1 MNVAAPSPALAA
13 PARPGWRP
21 WRDPLLWLAIGF
33 AALVFGLPLTKPLF
47 AAWFPQLERP
57 FYESDSFAALVLA
70 HVTLV
75 AASSAIAA
83 VIAIAAGIFV
93 TRPAGAEFRGVV
105 ETITT
110 MGQTFPPVAVL
121 AIAVPV
127 LGFGAGP
134 ALIALSLYGLLPIV
148 ENTIAGLEQVPLAA
162 RDAAE
167 GMGMGPTRRLWSVE
181 LPLAAPVI
189 MAGIRT
195 SVTINI
201 GTAAIASTVGAQT
214 LGTPIIVGL
223 NGNNLAY
230 VIQGALVVGTLAVLV
245 DLALGRLADS
255 LQRWK
260 RA

>member
-1 MNVAAPSPALAA
+1 MSVAQPSAA
-13 PARPGWRP
+13 GRAGAAWRP
-21 WRDPLLWLAIGF
+21 WRDPLPWLAAGF
-33 AALVFGLPLTKPLF
+33 AALVFGLPLTRPLF

-57 FYESDSFAALVLA
+57 FYEADSFAALVLA
-70 HVTLV
+70 HVLLV
-75 AASSAIAA
+75 GASSL
-83 VIAIAAGIFV
+83 IAITVGVAAGIFV
-93 TRPAGAEFRGVV
+93 TRRSGAEFRGLV
-105 ETITT
+105 ETVTA

-121 AIAVPV
+121 AITVP
-127 LGFGAGP
+127 LIGFGAWP

-148 ENTIAGLEQVPLAA
+148 ENTIAGLEQVPPAA

-167 GMGMGPTRRLWSVE
+167 GMGMGPARRLWSVE

-189 MAGIRT
+189 LAGIRT
-195 SVTINI
+195 SVAINI
-201 GTAAIASTVGAQT
+201 GTAAIASTVGAKT

-230 VIQGALVVGTLAVLV
+230 VVQGALVVGTLAVLV
-245 DLALGRLADS
+245 DFALGRLTDL

>member
-1 MNVAAPSPALAA
+1 MSVAQPAMAA

-21 WRDPLLWLAIGF
+21 WRDPLLWLALGF
-33 AALVFGLPLTKPLF
+33 AALVFGLPLTRPLF

-57 FYESDSFAALVLA
+57 FYDADSFAALVLA
-70 HVTLV
+70 HASLVGASSLV
-75 AASSAIAA
+75 AIA
-83 VIAIAAGIFV
+83 VGVAAGIFV
-93 TRPAGAEFRGVV
+93 TRPSGAEFRGLV
-105 ETITT
+105 ETVTT

-121 AIAVPV
+121 AIAVP
-127 LGFGAGP
+127 LIGFGAWP

-148 ENTIAGLEQVPLAA
+148 ENTIAGLEQVPPAA

-167 GMGMGPTRRLWSVE
+167 GMGMGPLRRLWSIE

-189 MAGIRT
+189 LAGIRT
-195 SVTINI
+195 SVAINI
-201 GTAAIASTVGAQT
+201 GTAAIASTVGAKT

-230 VIQGALVVGTLAVLV
+230 VIQGALVVGTMAVLA
-245 DLALGRLADS
+245 DLALGRLTDAV
-255 LQRWK
+255 QRWK

>member
-1 MNVAAPSPALAA
+1 MSVAQPATVD
-13 PARPGWRP
+13 PIRPGWRP
-21 WRDPLLWLAIGF
+21 WRDPLLWLAAGF
-33 AALVFGLPLTKPLF
+33 AALVFGLPLSRPLF

-57 FYESDSFAALVLA
+57 FYEADSFAALVLA
-70 HVTLV
+70 HVLLV
-75 AASSAIAA
+75 GASSLIAT
-83 VIAIAAGIFV
+83 VIGVAAGIFV
-93 TRPAGAEFRGVV
+93 TRPSGAEFRGLV
-105 ETITT
+105 ETVTA

-121 AIAVPV
+121 AIAVP
-127 LGFGAGP
+127 LIGFGAWP

-148 ENTIAGLEQVPLAA
+148 ENTIAGLEQVPPAA

-167 GMGMGPTRRLWSVE
+167 GMGMGPARRLWSVE

-189 MAGIRT
+189 LAGIRT
-195 SVTINI
+195 SVAINI
-201 GTAAIASTVGAQT
+201 GTAAIASTVGART

-230 VIQGALVVGTLAVLV
+230 VIQGALVVGTLAVLA
-245 DLALGRLADS
+245 DLALGRVTEL

>member
-1 MNVAAPSPALAA
+1 V
-13 PARPGWRP
+13 
-21 WRDPLLWLAIGF
+21 GF
-33 AALVFGLPLTKPLF
+33 AALMFGLKLTKPLF

-57 FYESDSFAALVLA
+57 FYEADSFPALVVA
-70 HVTLV
+70 HVLLV
-75 AASSAIAA
+75 GASSLISI
-83 VIAIAAGIFV
+83 VIGVAAGIFV
-93 TRPAGAEFRGVV
+93 TRRAGAEFRGLV
-105 ETITT
+105 ETVTA

-121 AIAVPV
+121 AISVP
-127 LGFGAGP
+127 LIGFGAWP
-134 ALIALSLYGLLPIV
+134 ALIALSLYGLLPVV
-148 ENTIAGLEQVPLAA
+148 ENIIAGLEQVPPAA

-167 GMGMGPTRRLWSVE
+167 GMGMGPARRLWSVE

-195 SVTINI
+195 SVAINI
-201 GTAAIASTVGAQT
+201 GTAAIASTVGART

-230 VIQGALVVGTLAVLV
+230 VIQGAVVVGTLAVLA
-245 DLALGRLADS
+245 DLAFGRLTDL

>member
-1 MNVAAPSPALAA
+1 VSVAQPAAVSA
-13 PARPGWRP
+13 ERPGWRP

-33 AALVFGLPLTKPLF
+33 AALVFGLPLSKSLF

-57 FYESDSFAALVLA
+57 FYEADSFPALVVA
-70 HVTLV
+70 HALLV
-75 AASSAIAA
+75 GASSLISI
-83 VIAIAAGIFV
+83 VIGVAAGIFV
-93 TRPAGAEFRGVV
+93 TRRAGAEFRGLV
-105 ETITT
+105 ETVTA

-121 AIAVPV
+121 AISVP
-127 LGFGAGP
+127 LIGFGAWP

-148 ENTIAGLEQVPLAA
+148 ENTIAGLEQVPPAA

-167 GMGMGPTRRLWSVE
+167 GMGMGPARRLWSVE

-195 SVTINI
+195 SVAINI
-201 GTAAIASTVGAQT
+201 GTAAIASTVGART

-230 VIQGALVVGTLAVLV
+230 VIQGAVVVGTLAVLA
-245 DLALGRLADS
+245 DLAFGRLTDL

>member
-1 MNVAAPSPALAA
+1 MSVAQPVAAASP
-13 PARPGWRP
+13 RPGWRP
-21 WRDPLLWLAIGF
+21 WRDPLLWLAAGF

-57 FYESDSFAALVLA
+57 FYEADSFPALVVA
-70 HVTLV
+70 HVLLV
-75 AASSAIAA
+75 GASSLISI
-83 VIAIAAGIFV
+83 VIGVAAGIFV
-93 TRPAGAEFRGVV
+93 TRRAGAEFRGLV
-105 ETITT
+105 ETVTA

-121 AIAVPV
+121 AISVP
-127 LGFGAGP
+127 LIGFGAWP
-134 ALIALSLYGLLPIV
+134 ALIALSLYGLLPVV
-148 ENTIAGLEQVPLAA
+148 ENTIAGLEQVPPAA

-167 GMGMGPTRRLWSVE
+167 GMGMGPLRRLWSVE

-195 SVTINI
+195 SVAINI
-201 GTAAIASTVGAQT
+201 GTAAIASTVGART

-230 VIQGALVVGTLAVLV
+230 VIQGAVVVGTLAVLA
-245 DLALGRLADS
+245 DLAFGRLTDL

>member
-1 MNVAAPSPALAA
+1 MSVAQPAVAA

-21 WRDPLLWLAIGF
+21 WRDPLLWLALGF
-33 AALVFGLPLTKPLF
+33 AALVFGLPLTRPLF

-57 FYESDSFAALVLA
+57 FYDADSFAALVLA
-70 HVTLV
+70 HALLVGASSLV
-75 AASSAIAA
+75 AI
-83 VIAIAAGIFV
+83 VIGVAAGIFV
-93 TRPAGAEFRGVV
+93 TRPFGTEFRGLV
-105 ETITT
+105 ETVTT

-121 AIAVPV
+121 AIAVP
-127 LGFGAGP
+127 LIGFGAWP

-148 ENTIAGLEQVPLAA
+148 ENTIAGLEQVPPAA

-167 GMGMGPTRRLWSVE
+167 GMGMGPARRLWSVE

-189 MAGIRT
+189 LAGIRT
-195 SVTINI
+195 SVAINI
-201 GTAAIASTVGAQT
+201 GTAAIASTVGATT

-230 VIQGALVVGTLAVLV
+230 VIQGALVVGTMAVLA
-245 DLALGRLADS
+245 DLALGRVTELQ
-255 LQRWK
+255 QRWK

>member
-1 MNVAAPSPALAA
+1 MSVAQPATAD
-13 PARPGWRP
+13 PIRSGWRP
-21 WRDPLLWLAIGF
+21 WRDPLLWLAAGF
-33 AALVFGLPLTKPLF
+33 AALVFGLPLTKPIF

-57 FYESDSFAALVLA
+57 FYEADSFPA
-70 HVTLV
+70 LV
-75 AASSAIAA
+75 AAHVLLVGASSL
-83 VIAIAAGIFV
+83 IAIVIGAAAGIFV
-93 TRPAGAEFRGVV
+93 TRRSGAEFRGLV
-105 ETITT
+105 ETVTA

-121 AIAVPV
+121 AIAVP
-127 LGFGAGP
+127 LIGFGAWP

-148 ENTIAGLEQVPLAA
+148 ENTIAGLEQVPPAA

-167 GMGMGPTRRLWSVE
+167 GMGMGPARRLWSVE

-189 MAGIRT
+189 LAGIRT
-195 SVTINI
+195 SVAINI
-201 GTAAIASTVGAQT
+201 GTAAIASTVGART

-230 VIQGALVVGTLAVLV
+230 VIQGALVVGTLAVLA
-245 DLALGRLADS
+245 DLALGRVTEL

>member
-1 MNVAAPSPALAA
+1 VSVTAADAS
-13 PARPGWRP
+13 ARPGWRP
-21 WRDPLLWLAIGF
+21 WSDPLLWLATGF
-33 AALVFGLPLTKPLF
+33 AVLVFGLPLTKPIF

-57 FYESDSFAALVLA
+57 FYEADNFPALVLA
-70 HVTLV
+70 HVLLV
-75 AASSAIAA
+75 GASSLIAT
-83 VIAIAAGIFV
+83 VIGVAAGIFV
-93 TRPAGAEFRGVV
+93 TRRSGAEFRGLV
-105 ETITT
+105 ETVTA

-121 AIAVPV
+121 AIAVP
-127 LGFGAGP
+127 LIGFGAWP

-148 ENTIAGLEQVPLAA
+148 ENTIAGLEQVPPAA

-167 GMGMGPTRRLWSVE
+167 GMGMGPARRLWSVE

-189 MAGIRT
+189 LAGIRT
-195 SVTINI
+195 SVAINI
-201 GTAAIASTVGAQT
+201 GTAAIASTVGART

-230 VIQGALVVGTLAVLV
+230 VIQGALVVGTLAVLA
-245 DLALGRLADS
+245 DLALGRVTEL

>member
-1 MNVAAPSPALAA
+1 MSVAQPAAAASP
-13 PARPGWRP
+13 RPGWRP
-21 WRDPLLWLAIGF
+21 WRDPLLWLAVGF

-57 FYESDSFAALVLA
+57 FYEADSFPALVVA
-70 HVTLV
+70 HALLV
-75 AASSAIAA
+75 GASSLISI
-83 VIAIAAGIFV
+83 VIGVAAGIFV
-93 TRPAGAEFRGVV
+93 TRRAGAEFRGLV
-105 ETITT
+105 ETVTA

-121 AIAVPV
+121 AISVP
-127 LGFGAGP
+127 LIGFGAWP

-148 ENTIAGLEQVPLAA
+148 ENTIAGLEQVPPAA

-167 GMGMGPTRRLWSVE
+167 GMGMGPARRLWSVE

-195 SVTINI
+195 SVAINI
-201 GTAAIASTVGAQT
+201 GTAAIASTVGART

-230 VIQGALVVGTLAVLV
+230 VIQGAVVVGTLAVLA
-245 DLALGRLADS
+245 DLAFGRLTDL

>member
-1 MNVAAPSPALAA
+1 M
-13 PARPGWRP
+13 
-21 WRDPLLWLAIGF
+21 
-33 AALVFGLPLTKPLF
+33 FGLPLTKPIF

-57 FYESDSFAALVLA
+57 FYEADSFPALVLA
-70 HVTLV
+70 HVLLV
-75 AASSAIAA
+75 GASSL
-83 VIAIAAGIFV
+83 IAIVIGVAAGIFV
-93 TRPAGAEFRGVV
+93 TRRSGAEFRGLV
-105 ETITT
+105 ETVTA

-121 AIAVPV
+121 AIAVP
-127 LGFGAGP
+127 LIGFGAWP

-148 ENTIAGLEQVPLAA
+148 ENTIAGLEQVPPAA

-167 GMGMGPTRRLWSVE
+167 GMGMGPARRLWSVE
-181 LPLAAPVI
+181 LPLAAPVV

-195 SVTINI
+195 SVAINI
-201 GTAAIASTVGAQT
+201 GTAAIASTVGART

-230 VIQGALVVGTLAVLV
+230 VIQGALVVGTLAVLA
-245 DLALGRLADS
+245 DLALGRVTEL

>member
-1 MNVAAPSPALAA
+1 VNVAAAAAAA
-13 PARPGWRP
+13 PRPGWRP
-21 WRDPLLWLAIGF
+21 WRDPLLWLVAGF
-33 AALVFGLPLTKPLF
+33 AALVFGLPLSKPVF

-57 FYESDSFAALVLA
+57 FYEADSFPALVLA
-70 HVTLV
+70 HVLLV
-75 AASSAIAA
+75 GASSL
-83 VIAIAAGIFV
+83 IAIVIGVAAGIFV
-93 TRPAGAEFRGVV
+93 TRPSGAEFRGLI
-105 ETITT
+105 ETVTA

-121 AIAVPV
+121 AIAVP
-127 LGFGAGP
+127 LIGFGAWP

-148 ENTIAGLEQVPLAA
+148 ENTIAGVEQVPPAA

-167 GMGMGPTRRLWSVE
+167 GMGMGPARRLWSVE

-189 MAGIRT
+189 LAGIRT
-195 SVTINI
+195 SVAINI
-201 GTAAIASTVGAQT
+201 GTAAIASTVGART

-230 VIQGALVVGTLAVLV
+230 VIQGALVVGTLAVLA
-245 DLALGRLADS
+245 DLALGRVTEL

>member
-1 MNVAAPSPALAA
+1 MSIAQPTPTLAAPS
-13 PARPGWRP
+13 RPGWRP
-21 WRDPLLWLAIGF
+21 WRDPLPWLALGF
-33 AALVFGLPLTKPLF
+33 AVLVFGLPVAKPLF
-47 AAWFPQLERP
+47 AAWFPQLDRP
-57 FYESDSFAALVLA
+57 LYEADSFAALVLA
-70 HVTLV
+70 HAGLV
-75 AASSAIAA
+75 GASS
-83 VIAIAAGIFV
+83 VIAILIGVAAGIFV
-93 TRPAGAEFRGVV
+93 TRPTGAEFRGLV
-105 ETITT
+105 ETVTA

-121 AIAVPV
+121 AIAVPAI
-127 LGFGAGP
+127 GFGAWP

-148 ENTIAGLEQVPLAA
+148 ENTIAGLEQVPPAA

-167 GMGMGPTRRLWSVE
+167 GMGMGPARRLVSVE

-189 MAGIRT
+189 LAGIRT
-195 SVTINI
+195 SITINI
-201 GTAAIASTVGAQT
+201 GTAAIASTVGAKT

-245 DLALGRLADS
+245 DLALGRLTGA

>member
-1 MNVAAPSPALAA
+1 MSVTAADAS
-13 PARPGWRP
+13 ARPGWRL
-21 WRDPLLWLAIGF
+21 WSDPLLWLAAGF
-33 AALVFGLPLTKPLF
+33 AALVFGLPLTKPIF

-57 FYESDSFAALVLA
+57 FYEADSFPALVLA
-70 HVTLV
+70 HVLLV
-75 AASSAIAA
+75 GASSLIAT
-83 VIAIAAGIFV
+83 VIGVAAGIFV
-93 TRPAGAEFRGVV
+93 TRRSGAEFRGLV
-105 ETITT
+105 ETVTA

-121 AIAVPV
+121 AIAVP
-127 LGFGAGP
+127 LIGFGTWP

-148 ENTIAGLEQVPLAA
+148 ENTIAGLEQVPPAA

-167 GMGMGPTRRLWSVE
+167 GMGMGPARRLWSVE

-189 MAGIRT
+189 LAGVRT
-195 SVTINI
+195 SVAINI
-201 GTAAIASTVGAQT
+201 GTAAIASTVGART

-230 VIQGALVVGTLAVLV
+230 VIQGALVVGTLAVLA
-245 DLALGRLADS
+245 DLALGRVTEL

>member
-1 MNVAAPSPALAA
+1 MSVAQPAAVSA
-13 PARPGWRP
+13 EHPGWRP
-21 WRDPLLWLAIGF
+21 WRDPLLWLAVGF

-57 FYESDSFAALVLA
+57 FYEADSFPALVVA
-70 HVTLV
+70 HVLLV
-75 AASSAIAA
+75 GASSLISI
-83 VIAIAAGIFV
+83 VIGVAAGIFV
-93 TRPAGAEFRGVV
+93 TRRAGTEFRGLV
-105 ETITT
+105 ETVTA

-121 AIAVPV
+121 AISVPL
-127 LGFGAGP
+127 LGFGAWP

-148 ENTIAGLEQVPLAA
+148 ENTIAGLEQVPPAA

-167 GMGMGPTRRLWSVE
+167 GMGMGPARRLWSVE

-195 SVTINI
+195 SVAINI
-201 GTAAIASTVGAQT
+201 GTAAIASTVGART

-230 VIQGALVVGTLAVLV
+230 VIQGAVVVGTLAVLA
-245 DLALGRLADS
+245 DLAFGRLTDL

>member
-1 MNVAAPSPALAA
+1 
-13 PARPGWRP
+13 
-21 WRDPLLWLAIGF
+21 
-33 AALVFGLPLTKPLF
+33 VFGLPLSRPLF

-57 FYESDSFAALVLA
+57 FYEADSFPALVLA
-70 HVTLV
+70 HVLLV
-75 AASSAIAA
+75 GASSLIAL
-83 VIAIAAGIFV
+83 VIGMAAGIFV
-93 TRPAGAEFRGVV
+93 TRRSGAEFRGLV
-105 ETITT
+105 ETVTA

-121 AIAVPV
+121 AIAVPL
-127 LGFGAGP
+127 LGFGAWP

-148 ENTIAGLEQVPLAA
+148 ENTIAGLEQVPPAA

-195 SVTINI
+195 SVAINI
-201 GTAAIASTVGAQT
+201 GTAAIASTVGART

-230 VIQGALVVGTLAVLV
+230 VIQGALVVGTLAVLA
-245 DLALGRLADS
+245 DLALGRVTEL

>member
-1 MNVAAPSPALAA
+1 MSVAQPAAA
-13 PARPGWRP
+13 DLIRPGWRP
-21 WRDPLLWLAIGF
+21 WRDPLLWLAAGF
-33 AALVFGLPLTKPLF
+33 ATLVFGLPLTRPLF

-57 FYESDSFAALVLA
+57 FYEADSFAALVLA
-70 HVTLV
+70 HVLLV
-75 AASSAIAA
+75 GASSL
-83 VIAIAAGIFV
+83 IAIVIGVAAGIFV
-93 TRPAGAEFRGVV
+93 TRRSGAEFRGLV
-105 ETITT
+105 ETVTA

-121 AIAVPV
+121 AIAVP
-127 LGFGAGP
+127 LIGFGAWP

-148 ENTIAGLEQVPLAA
+148 ENTIAGLEQVPPAA

-167 GMGMGPTRRLWSVE
+167 GMGMGPLRRLWSVE

-189 MAGIRT
+189 LAGIRT
-195 SVTINI
+195 SVAINI
-201 GTAAIASTVGAQT
+201 GTAAVASTVGART

-230 VIQGALVVGTLAVLV
+230 VIQGALVVGTLAVLA
-245 DLALGRLADS
+245 DLALGRVTDL

>member
-1 MNVAAPSPALAA
+1 MSVAQPAVAASP
-13 PARPGWRP
+13 RPDWRP
-21 WRDPLLWLAIGF
+21 WRDPLLWLAAGF

-57 FYESDSFAALVLA
+57 FYEADSFAALVLA
-70 HVTLV
+70 HVLLV
-75 AASSAIAA
+75 GASSL
-83 VIAIAAGIFV
+83 IAIVIGVAAGIFV
-93 TRPAGAEFRGVV
+93 TRHSGAEFRGLV
-105 ETITT
+105 ETVTA

-121 AIAVPV
+121 AIAVP
-127 LGFGAGP
+127 LIGFGAWP

-148 ENTIAGLEQVPLAA
+148 ENTIAGLEQVPPAA

-167 GMGMGPTRRLWSVE
+167 GMGMGPARRLRSVE

-189 MAGIRT
+189 LAGIRT
-195 SVTINI
+195 SVAINI

-230 VIQGALVVGTLAVLV
+230 VIQGALVVGTLAVLA
-245 DLALGRLADS
+245 DLALGRVTDL

>member
-1 MNVAAPSPALAA
+1 ML
-13 PARPGWRP
+13 GRP
-21 WRDPLLWLAIGF
+21 WRDPLLWLAAGF

-57 FYESDSFAALVLA
+57 FYEADSFAALVLA
-70 HVTLV
+70 HALLVGASSLV
-75 AASSAIAA
+75 AIA
-83 VIAIAAGIFV
+83 VGVAAGIFV
-93 TRPAGAEFRGVV
+93 TRPFGAEFRGLV
-105 ETITT
+105 ETVTT

-121 AIAVPV
+121 AIAVP
-127 LGFGAGP
+127 LIGFGAWP

-148 ENTIAGLEQVPLAA
+148 ENTIAGLEQVPPAA

-167 GMGMGPTRRLWSVE
+167 GMGMGPARRLWSVE

-189 MAGIRT
+189 LAGIRT
-195 SVTINI
+195 SVAINI
-201 GTAAIASTVGAQT
+201 GTAAIASTVGATT

-230 VIQGALVVGTLAVLV
+230 VIQGALVVGTMAVLA
-245 DLALGRLADS
+245 DLALGRLTDL

-260 RA
+260 KA

>member
-1 MNVAAPSPALAA
+1 MSVAQPAAA
-13 PARPGWRP
+13 GPVRPAWRP
-21 WRDPLLWLAIGF
+21 WRDPLLWLAAGF
-33 AALVFGLPLTKPLF
+33 AALVFGLPLTRPLF

-57 FYESDSFAALVLA
+57 FYEADSFAALVLA
-70 HVTLV
+70 HVLLV
-75 AASSAIAA
+75 GASSLIAT
-83 VIAIAAGIFV
+83 VIGVAAGIFV
-93 TRPAGAEFRGVV
+93 TRPAGAEFRGLV
-105 ETITT
+105 ETVTA

-121 AIAVPV
+121 AITVP
-127 LGFGAGP
+127 LIGFGAWP

-148 ENTIAGLEQVPLAA
+148 ENTIAGLEQVPPAA

-167 GMGMGPTRRLWSVE
+167 GMGMGPARRLVSVE

-189 MAGIRT
+189 LAGIRT
-195 SVTINI
+195 SVAINI
-201 GTAAIASTVGAQT
+201 GTAAIASTVGAKT

-230 VIQGALVVGTLAVLV
+230 VIQGALVVGMLAVLA
-245 DLALGRLADS
+245 DFALGRLTDL